1 MYVKLGALPG
11 TYENGEKISDVLAYN
26 HYSTETIPPRPVL
39 RMAAERLSQKFI
51 KERLEEYL
59 SDIVEYSKRGRVQ
72 DVKRAEVVFL
82 QDLGRQAV
90 KEAKRIIENGG
101 ELQRNAP
108 ATIAKKGEGKPP
120 LYDTGQL
127 LKHLSYEISED

>member
-1 MYVKLGALPG
+1 MQVKLGALSG
-11 TYENGEKISDVLAYN
+11 TYENGEKFSDVLAWN
-26 HYSTETIPPRPVL
+26 HYGTETTPPRPVL
-39 RMAAERLSQKFI
+39 RIAAERLSQKFV

-59 SDIVEYSKRGRVQ
+59 SNVVEYSKRGRMQ

-90 KEAKRIIENGG
+90 KEAKRIIEAGG
-101 ELQRNAP
+101 ELQHNAP

-120 LYDTGQL
+120 LKDTGQL

>member
-11 TYENGEKISDVLAYN
+11 AYENGMKYSDVLAIN
-26 HYSTETIPPRPVL
+26 HFGSETIPPRPVL
-39 RMAAERLSQKFI
+39 RIAAERLSQKFV

-59 SDIVEYSKRGRVQ
+59 SNVVEYSKRGRMQ

-90 KEAKRIIENGG
+90 KEAKRIIEAGG
-101 ELQRNAP
+101 ELQHNAP
-108 ATIAKKGEGKPP
+108 ATVAKKGEGKPP
-120 LYDTGQL
+120 LKDTGEL
-127 LKHLSYEISED
+127 LKKLSYEVSDD